1 MARPLRVRLQARTRQ
16 ANTKEHPMR
25 ARPCEAPA
33 PIPPPPI
40 RGRAALP
47 CAHRDRLIVAYRP
60 YVIKVA
66 RKLVESVS
74 YHVEIDDL
82 VGWGHMGL
90 VEAAA
95 RFDSARGVTFRTFA
109 HRRIQGAM
117 FDGIRKHYGQSSSLP
132 LYDTLVAEAA
142 LACELRS
149 ACADA
154 AYEQVRHVLGREMRD
169 AISEAMADLTPIE
182 RAIVHHHYFEGEPVK
197 ELTSSTKLSKSWLS
211 RLHARALSKMRT
223 ALVARVRGVEA
234 YL

>member
-1 MARPLRVRLQARTRQ
+1 MSARSCEAESSAARPFT
-16 ANTKEHPMR
+16 R
-25 ARPCEAPA
+25 ARA
-33 PIPPPPI
+33 I
-40 RGRAALP
+40 LT

-60 YVIKVA
+60 YVLKLA
-66 RKLVESVS
+66 RKLAENVS

-117 FDGIRKHYGQSSSLP
+117 FDGIRKHYGQTSALP
-132 LYDTLVAEAA
+132 LYDALVAEAA
-142 LACELRS
+142 VACELRS
-149 ACADA
+149 TCADA
-154 AYEQVRHVLGREMRD
+154 AYEQIQYVLGREMRD
-169 AISEAMADLTPIE
+169 ALSDAMAGLTPIE

-211 RLHARALSKMRT
+211 RLHARALAKMRI

>member
-1 MARPLRVRLQARTRQ
+1 MSARS
-16 ANTKEHPMR
+16 
-25 ARPCEAPA
+25 CEAPSSA
-33 PIPPPPI
+33 SRPHHIP
-40 RGRAALP
+40 RTALT
-47 CAHRDRLIVAYRP
+47 CGLRDRLIVSYRP
-60 YVIKVA
+60 YVLKLA
-66 RKLVESVS
+66 RKLAESVT

-117 FDGIRKHYGQSSSLP
+117 FDGIRKHYGQAAALP
-132 LYDTLVAEAA
+132 LYDALVAEAA
-142 LACELRS
+142 VACDLRW

-169 AISEAMADLTPIE
+169 AIADAMAELSPIE
-182 RAIVHHHYFEGEPVK
+182 RAIVHHHYFEGAPVK
-197 ELTSSTKLSKSWLS
+197 ELMSSTRLSKSWLS
-211 RLHARALSKMRT
+211 RLHARALAKMRT
-223 ALVARVRGVEA
+223 ALVARVSGLEA